1 MEVKDG
7 NSMGDRGLNGK
18 NVSHKVQK
26 MYEARLEFVEWSGG
40 KFKPKKKPFMWKVQM
55 FCGRPYLK
63 RLLTNHFDPI
73 DLFHR
78 WCA

>member
-40 KFKPKKKPFMWKVQM
+40 KFKPKKNLS
-55 FCGRPYLK
+55 CGRY
-63 RLLTNHFDPI
+63 RCFVVDHI
-73 DLFHR
+73 
-78 WCA
+78 